1 MSSSALVPFAQ
12 HVRLRGRGPFQLPR
26 MKGILSIGE
35 KSWPWPLLRFESEQG
50 EEVWV
55 PLAAEAVQSLKL
67 YLEAWQRL
75 PDNPFGQ

>member
-12 HVRLRGRGPFQLPR
+12 HVRLRGRGPFHLPR
-26 MKGILSIGE
+26 MKGVLSIGE